1 MKTILVPTDFSEP
14 AKNAIE
20 YAVKLAKE
28 FHMNLQLLHL
38 FHVPIPP
45 PMDIPVD
52 IHTSEMIQKQKEA
65 VLKKEAEAIHEKYG
79 VKVNYS
85 VKVNFAVDGILDEKA
100 DLIVIGMQGAN
111 NLSDVLMGSVTTS
124 VLRESKIPVFVIP
137 EKTKFKKP
145 KKIVFACDFD
155 YQKNT
160 NTYETLKGFAEKF
173 DSKICVLNVSKN
185 KQLEIAEE
193 THASKQLEKSLT
205 NIEHEYFFHDNENLV
220 EEINEFVADQKAD
233 IVAVIPHKYNIIENL
248 FHKSISKK
256 LAFYTQV
263 PLFVIPDHHKSIAAF
278 FI

>member
-65 VLKKEAEAIHEKYG
+65 VLKKEAEAIHKKYG

-85 VKVNFAVDGILDEKA
+85 VKINFAVDGILDEKA